1 MHGKVLKLQFSPQF
15 LRFCISRKL
24 TYTTNDKSDIFNF
37 NSPQVIAYRNYFGS
51 KLQSLELYE
60 YCTPCLCKFNPKSF
74 IYLTEFHQAYLQS
87 PSSSGAVVFYYDFY
101 LTVMGHCVSMATLL
115 CWRDSSV

>member
-37 NSPQVIAYRNYFGS
+37 NSPQVTAYR
-51 KLQSLELYE
+51 
-60 YCTPCLCKFNPKSF
+60 
-74 IYLTEFHQAYLQS
+74 
-87 PSSSGAVVFYYDFY
+87 
-101 LTVMGHCVSMATLL
+101 
-115 CWRDSSV
+115 